1 MMDYRFRRAPSLGN
15 PRILGLL
22 RELLLIGLLSTN
34 AAAATIA
41 VDVVSH
47 ARTINI
53 EASALLHSDA
63 RTAWDVLTDY
73 DHYADFI
80 PGLRA
85 SRIVDRRGATVTVE
99 QSGDFMFWLLPVSLD
114 VTFQITEVP
123 PTYLR
128 SHVVAGDLRAL
139 DSRYVL
145 TPGATG
151 LRLEY
156 FGALDSGFPL
166 FDPVERFAVRQNV
179 ARRFQALSDEIE
191 RRSAARSERG
201 RRTDGNEP

>member
-1 MMDYRFRRAPSLGN
+1 MGYRFHRAPILGKSH
-15 PRILGLL
+15 ILGLL
-22 RELLLIGLLSTN
+22 RDMLLVALLSTN
-34 AAAATIA
+34 AFAATTA
-41 VDVVSH
+41 VDVASD
-47 ARTINI
+47 AGSINI
-53 EASALLHSDA
+53 KASALLNSDA

-73 DHYADFI
+73 AHYPDFI

-85 SRIVDRRGATVTVE
+85 SRIVGRRGATVTVE
-99 QSGDFMFWLLPVSLD
+99 QSGDFLFWLLPVSLD
-114 VTFQITEVP
+114 VTFEITEVA

-128 SHVVAGDLRAL
+128 SRVVAGDLHAL

-151 LRLEY
+151 VRLEY
-156 FGALDSGFPL
+156 SGVLDSGFPL

-191 RRSAARSERG
+191 RRSASQAEHG
-201 RRTDGNEP
+201 RRADGNVP